1 LAVTETAQTA
11 PSAPDPGTLGI
22 ICGGG
27 AFPTVVAEAALKAGR
42 KVFLLPIHGYAEAAA
57 VARYPHEWIHI
68 GAFGRLSSVLRRN
81 GCRQVVFVGTV
92 LRPSITKLRVDWGSL
107 KLIPRVLG
115 MFRGGDDHLL
125 TAVGRIFEENGFEL
139 VGAHEIAPELLVPVG
154 ALGAHQPSATDLA
167 DAHFG
172 FEVVRALGRYDIGQG
187 VVVGSRHVLAV
198 EAAEG
203 TDLMLE
209 RCRELRANGRI
220 RRHGKAGVLVKA
232 PKPGQDRRLDLPS
245 IGPRTIE
252 LAAEAGLAGV
262 AVEAGGVIAAEIE
275 AIVRIAD
282 EKGLFIIGLDS

>member
-1 LAVTETAQTA
+1 MTEAAV
-11 PSAPDPGTLGI
+11 PSPSEPDPGTLGI

-27 AFPTVVAEAALKAGR
+27 AFPLVVAEAALKAGR
-42 KVFLLPIHGYAEAAA
+42 KVFLLPIYGFAEST
-57 VARYPHEWIHI
+57 VERYPHEWIHI
-68 GAFGRLSSVLRRN
+68 GAFGKLSGALRRN

-107 KLIPRVLG
+107 KLLPLVLG

-125 TAVGRIFEENGFEL
+125 TSVGRIFEENGFEL
-139 VGAHEIAPELLVPVG
+139 VGAHEIAPDILVPRG
-154 ALGAHQPSATDLA
+154 ALGAHQPGAKDLE

-172 FEVVRALGRYDIGQG
+172 LEVIRALGQYDIGQG
-187 VVVGSRHVLAV
+187 VVVGGRHVLAV

-209 RCRELRANGRI
+209 RCRVLRANGRI
-220 RRHGKAGVLVKA
+220 KLRDGAGVLVKA
-232 PKPGQDRRLDLPS
+232 PPPGQDRRLDLPS

-262 AVEAGGVIAAEIE
+262 AVEAGGVIAANIE
-275 AIVRIAD
+275 DIVRIAD
-282 EKGLFIIGLDS
+282 EKGLFVIGLDR

>member
-1 LAVTETAQTA
+1 MTETAVPS

-27 AFPTVVAEAALKAGR
+27 AFPLVVAEAALKAGR
-42 KVFLLPIHGYAEAAA
+42 KVFLLPIYGFAEASS
-57 VARYPHEWIHI
+57 VERYPHEWIHI
-68 GAFGRLSSVLRRN
+68 GAFGRLSAALRRN

-92 LRPSITKLRVDWGSL
+92 LRPSITRLRVDWGSL

-125 TAVGRIFEENGFEL
+125 TSVGRIFEEHGFEL
-139 VGAHEIAPELLVPVG
+139 VGAHEIAPDILVPPGV
-154 ALGAHQPSATDLA
+154 LGGRLPSSEDIDA
-167 DAHFG
+167 AHFG
-172 FEVVRALGRYDIGQG
+172 QEVVRALGPFDIGQG
-187 VVVGSRHVLAV
+187 VVVGGRRVLAV

-209 RCRELRANGRI
+209 RCRDLRANGRI
-220 RRHGKAGVLVKA
+220 KFRSKAGVLVKA

-262 AVEAGGVIAAEIE
+262 AVEAGGVIAANIE
-275 AIVRIAD
+275 DIVRIAD
-282 EKGLFIIGLDS
+282 EKGLFIIGLDR

>member
-1 LAVTETAQTA
+1 VTDTARSQ
-11 PSAPDPGTLGI
+11 PSASDPGTLGI

-27 AFPTVVAEAALKAGR
+27 AFPFVVAEAALKAGR
-42 KVFLLPIHGYAEAAA
+42 QVFLLPIHGFADAE
-57 VARYPHEWIHI
+57 VERYPHEWIHI
-68 GAFGRLSSVLRRN
+68 GAFGKLSSALRSH

-92 LRPSITKLRVDWGSL
+92 LRPSIRKLRVDWGSL
-107 KLIPRVLG
+107 KLLPRVIG

-125 TAVGRIFEENGFEL
+125 SAVGRIFEENGFEL
-139 VGAHEIAPELLVPVG
+139 VGAHEIAPEILVPAGV
-154 ALGAHQPSATDLA
+154 LGAFAPSAEDLA
-167 DAHFG
+167 AAHFG
-172 FEVVRALGRYDIGQG
+172 RDVVRALGSYDIGQG
-187 VVVGSRHVLAV
+187 VVVGSRRVLAV

-220 RRHGKAGVLVKA
+220 KLHGKSGVLVKA
-232 PKPGQDRRLDLPS
+232 PKPEQNRRLDLPS

-252 LAAEAGLAGV
+252 LAADAGLAGV

-282 EKGLFIIGLDS
+282 ARGLFIIGLDK

>member
-1 LAVTETAQTA
+1 MTEAARSQ
-11 PSAPDPGTLGI
+11 PSASDAGTLGI

-27 AFPTVVAEAALKAGR
+27 AFPLVVAEAALKAGR
-42 KVFLLPIHGYAEAAA
+42 KVFLLPIYGFAEPT
-57 VARYPHEWIHI
+57 VERYPHEWIHI
-68 GAFGRLSSVLRRN
+68 GAFGKLSSVLRKN

-92 LRPSITKLRVDWGSL
+92 LRPSIWKLRVDWGSL
-107 KLIPRVLG
+107 KLVPRVLG

-125 TAVGRIFEENGFEL
+125 SAVGRIFEENGFEL

-154 ALGAHQPSATDLA
+154 ALGAHQPGAADLA

-172 FEVVRALGRYDIGQG
+172 FEVVRALGQFDIGQG

-203 TDLMLE
+203 TDLMLT

-220 RRHGKAGVLVKA
+220 KRHGKAGVLVKA
-232 PKPGQDRRLDLPS
+232 PKPVQDRRLDLPS

-282 EKGLFIIGLDS
+282 EKGLFIIGIDK

>member
-1 LAVTETAQTA
+1 VTEAA
-11 PSAPDPGTLGI
+11 VPSPGAADPGTLGI

-27 AFPTVVAEAALKAGR
+27 AFPLVVAEAALKAGR
-42 KVFLLPIHGYAEAAA
+42 KVFLLPIYGFAEAS
-57 VARYPHEWIHI
+57 VERYPHEWIHI
-68 GAFGRLSSVLRRN
+68 GAFGKLSGALRRN

-92 LRPSITKLRVDWGSL
+92 LRPSIATLRVDWGSL
-107 KLIPRVLG
+107 KLLPRVLG

-125 TAVGRIFEENGFEL
+125 TSVGRIFEEHGFEL
-139 VGAHEIAPELLVPVG
+139 VGAHEIAPDILVPPGV
-154 ALGAHQPSATDLA
+154 LGGHQPGSEDIDA
-167 DAHFG
+167 AHFG
-172 FEVVRALGRYDIGQG
+172 QEVVRALGPFDIGQG
-187 VVVGSRHVLAV
+187 VVVGGRRVLAV

-220 RRHGKAGVLVKA
+220 KLRHKAGVLVKA

-262 AVEAGGVIAAEIE
+262 AVEAGGVIAANIE
-275 AIVRIAD
+275 DIVRIAD
-282 EKGLFIIGLDS
+282 EKGLFIIGLDR

>member
-1 LAVTETAQTA
+1 MTEAARSQ
-11 PSAPDPGTLGI
+11 PSASDPGTLGI

-27 AFPTVVAEAALKAGR
+27 AFPVVVAEAALKAGR
-42 KVFLLPIHGYAEAAA
+42 NVFLLPIHGFAEPAA

-68 GAFGRLSSVLRRN
+68 GAFGKLSSVLKRN

-92 LRPSITKLRVDWGSL
+92 LRPSIRKLRVDWGSL
-107 KLIPRVLG
+107 KLLPRVLG

-125 TAVGRIFEENGFEL
+125 SAVGRIFEENGFEL
-139 VGAHEIAPELLVPVG
+139 VGAHEIAPDILVPAGV
-154 ALGAHQPSATDLA
+154 LGAHQPGADDLA
-167 DAHFG
+167 AAEFG
-172 FEVVRALGRYDIGQG
+172 RDVVRALGPFDIGQG
-187 VVVGSRHVLAV
+187 VVVGGRHVLAV

-203 TDLMLE
+203 TDLMLA
-209 RCRELRANGRI
+209 RCRELRAIGRI
-220 RRHGKAGVLVKA
+220 KLHGRAGVLVKA

-282 EKGLFIIGLDS
+282 EKGLFIIGLDK

>member
-1 LAVTETAQTA
+1 MTETAQTA

-154 ALGAHQPSATDLA
+154 AFGAHQPSASDLA

>member
-1 LAVTETAQTA
+1 VTEAA
-11 PSAPDPGTLGI
+11 VPSPSASDPGTLGI

-27 AFPTVVAEAALKAGR
+27 AFPVVVAEAALNAGR
-42 KVFLLPIHGYAEAAA
+42 KVFLLPIHGFAEASA
-57 VARYPHEWIHI
+57 VERYPHEWIHI
-68 GAFGRLSSVLRRN
+68 GSFGKLSSVLRRN

-92 LRPSITKLRVDWGSL
+92 LRPSIAKLRVDWGSL

-125 TAVGRIFEENGFEL
+125 TAVGRIFEEHGFEL
-139 VGAHEIAPELLVPVG
+139 VGAHEIAPDILVPTGV
-154 ALGAHQPSATDLA
+154 LGAHRPSAEDLEA
-167 DAHFG
+167 ANFG
-172 FEVVRALGRYDIGQG
+172 LDVVRALGQFDIGQG
-187 VVVGSRHVLAV
+187 VVVGGRRVLAV

-209 RCRELRANGRI
+209 RCRDLRANGRI
-220 RRHGKAGVLVKA
+220 KLRQKAGMLVKA

-262 AVEAGGVIAAEIE
+262 AVEAGGVIAANIE
-275 AIVRIAD
+275 DIIRIAD
-282 EKGLFIIGLDS
+282 ETGLFIIGLDS

>member
-1 LAVTETAQTA
+1 MTEAAPTA

-27 AFPTVVAEAALKAGR
+27 AFPVVVAEAALKAGR
-42 KVFLLPIHGYAEAAA
+42 KVFLLPVHGFAEAAA
-57 VARYPHEWIHI
+57 VERYPHEWIHL
-68 GAFGRLSSVLRRN
+68 GAFGKLSSVLRRN

-107 KLIPRVLG
+107 KLLPRVLG

-125 TAVGRIFEENGFEL
+125 TSVGRIFEENGFEL

-203 TDLMLE
+203 TDLMLA
-209 RCRELRANGRI
+209 RCRELRENGRI

-282 EKGLFIIGLDS
+282 EKGLFIIGLDA

>member
-1 LAVTETAQTA
+1 VTDTAVPS

-27 AFPTVVAEAALKAGR
+27 AFPLVVADAALKAGR
-42 KVFLLPIHGYAEAAA
+42 KVFLLPILGFAEPS
-57 VARYPHEWIHI
+57 VERYPHEWIHI
-68 GAFGRLSSVLRRN
+68 GAFGKLSAALRRN

-107 KLIPRVLG
+107 KLLPRVIG

-125 TAVGRIFEENGFEL
+125 TSVGRIFEEHGFEL
-139 VGAHEIAPELLVPVG
+139 VGAHEIAPDILVPAGV
-154 ALGAHQPSATDLA
+154 LGAHQPGNADLDA
-167 DAHFG
+167 AHFG
-172 FEVVRALGRYDIGQG
+172 QEVVRALGPFDIGQG
-187 VVVGSRHVLAV
+187 VVVGGRHVLAV

-203 TDLMLE
+203 TDLMLA

-220 RRHGKAGVLVKA
+220 KIRDKSGVLVKA

-262 AVEAGGVIAAEIE
+262 AVEAGGVIAANIE
-275 AIVRIAD
+275 EIVRIAD
-282 EKGLFIIGLDS
+282 KTGLFIVGLDR

>member
-1 LAVTETAQTA
+1 MTDTARSQ
-11 PSAPDPGTLGI
+11 PSEPEKGTLGI

-27 AFPTVVAEAALKAGR
+27 AFPVVVADAALKAGR
-42 KVFLLPIHGYAEAAA
+42 KVFLLPIHGFAEPEA

-68 GAFGRLSSVLRRN
+68 GSFGKLSAALRRHD
-81 GCRQVVFVGTV
+81 CRQVVFVGTV
-92 LRPSITKLRVDWGSL
+92 LRPSIRKLRVGWGSL
-107 KLIPRVLG
+107 KLLPRVLG

-125 TAVGRIFEENGFEL
+125 SAVGRIFEENGFEL
-139 VGAHEIAPELLVPVG
+139 VGAHQIAPAILVPIGV
-154 ALGAHQPSATDLA
+154 LGAHSPSQEELA
-167 DAHFG
+167 AAQFG
-172 FEVVRALGRYDIGQG
+172 RDVVRALGPFDIGQG
-187 VVVGSRHVLAV
+187 VVVGGRHVLAV

-203 TDLMLE
+203 TDLMLA

-220 RRHGKAGVLVKA
+220 KLHGRAGVLVKA
-232 PKPGQDRRLDLPS
+232 PKPDQDRRLDLPS

-282 EKGLFIIGLDS
+282 EKGLFIIGLDK